1 MYKIILKINGMKC
14 GMCESHVNDIV
25 RKNFNV
31 KKVTSSHLKGE
42 TIFLTKD
49 DVTKEQVVKIINPTG
64 YIVDDFVK
72 IEAIK
77 KGLFWK

>member
-14 GMCESHVNDIV
+14 GMCESHVNDII

-31 KKVTSSHLKGE
+31 KKVNSSHLKGE
-42 TIFLTKD
+42 TILFTKD
-49 DVTKEQVVKIINPTG
+49 DVNKEDVEKVINPTG
-64 YIVDDFVK
+64 YILEDFSKV
-72 IEAIK
+72 EAIK